1 MNQRGFRYYIRQ
13 GWTVIDVPRTNLYKS
28 QDIYSDEFGN
38 ELHYRELSEWCRKR
52 LCKDDWISR
61 ITSNPN
67 KSGVKQFAFKRGEY
81 ATWFTLQCL

>member
-13 GWTVIDVPRTNLYKS
+13 GWTVIDVPRTNLYK
-28 QDIYSDEFGN
+28 
-38 ELHYRELSEWCRKR
+38 WCRKR